1 MNAELSPDGQRAAV
15 HRSVQNSND
24 RWLMD
29 LVRRGF
35 TRFTFDGAAIAP
47 LWSPDAAQIAFA
59 SNRKGVL
66 YVKPASG
73 AGAEDLLLESPNSIG
88 PQDWSQ
94 DGRSLLYLEYDPKTR
109 ADLWALEVNR
119 KERKPRV
126 VVKTPFDEYS
136 GQFSPDGLWVA
147 YL

>member
-1 MNAELSPDGQRAAV
+1 MGTLSTQRLQPILDVANPAARRKPGCPDPCAK
-15 HRSVQNSND
+15 H
-24 RWLMD
+24 
-29 LVRRGF
+29 
-35 TRFTFDGAAIAP
+35 
-47 LWSPDAAQIAFA
+47 
-59 SNRKGVL
+59 
-66 YVKPASG
+66 
-73 AGAEDLLLESPNSIG
+73 E
-88 PQDWSQ
+88 SQ